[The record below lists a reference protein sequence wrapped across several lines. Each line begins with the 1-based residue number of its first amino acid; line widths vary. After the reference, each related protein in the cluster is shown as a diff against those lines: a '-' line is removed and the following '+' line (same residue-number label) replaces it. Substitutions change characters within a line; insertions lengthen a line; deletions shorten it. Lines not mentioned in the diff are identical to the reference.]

1 VNGFVDEVTIEVSSG
16 DGGDGAV
23 SFRRE
28 KYVPRGGPDGGDG
41 GKGGN
46 VIFQVK
52 GNVKTLSHLRLKRVY
67 KAENGRPGRGKRMSG
82 RDGGDIVIPLPPG
95 TIIRDA
101 ESRET
106 IKDFSSIAEW
116 IYLEGGRG
124 GKGNWH
130 FRSSTRQTPRI
141 ATPGQ
146 PGKHRALVC
155 ELKLIA
161 DIGLVGLPNA
171 GKSTLLSVL
180 TKARPKIAAY
190 PFTTL
195 IPNLGVLDHKGSQ
208 IIVADIPGIIEHASD
223 GAGLGVAFLKHI
235 ARTKL
240 LVFLI
245 DAQSEAAEHEFQVLT
260 HELESFSPELVG
272 RRRLVLVSKSDAG
285 DADERRRELAAAHPG
300 LEVLAI
306 SSKTGEGIEVIKDVF
321 LRLAGGSVKVN
332 DT

>member
-1 VNGFVDEVTIEVSSG
+1 MTIEVSSG

-28 KYVPRGGPDGGDG
+28 KYIPKGGPDGGDG

-52 GNVKTLSHLRLKRVY
+52 ENVKTLSHLRLKRVY
-67 KAENGRPGRGKRMSG
+67 KAEHGRPGRGKRMSG
-82 RDGGDIVIPLPPG
+82 RDGEDVIIPLPPG

-106 IKDFSSIAEW
+106 IKDFSSVIQW
-116 IYLEGGRG
+116 IYLEGGKG

-130 FRSSTRQTPRI
+130 FRSSTRRTPRI

-146 PGKHRALVC
+146 EGRHRILVC

-180 TKARPKIAAY
+180 SKARPKIAAY

-208 IIVADIPGIIEHASD
+208 IIVADIPGIIEHASQ
-223 GAGLGVAFLKHI
+223 GAGLGTAFLKHI
-235 ARTKL
+235 ARTNL
-240 LVFLI
+240 LAFLI
-245 DAQSEAAEHEFQVLT
+245 DASGHEAVRDFAILAR
-260 HELESFSPELVG
+260 ELETFSPEVAHRRKLV
-272 RRRLVLVSKSDAG
+272 VVTKADAG
-285 DADERRRELAAAHPG
+285 PAEERKRDLEIAHPG
-300 LEVLAI
+300 ITVMTI
-306 SSKTGEGIEVIKDVF
+306 SSMTGQGIEALKDEF
-321 LRLAGGSVKVN
+321 IRLAGRRQ
-332 DT
+332 